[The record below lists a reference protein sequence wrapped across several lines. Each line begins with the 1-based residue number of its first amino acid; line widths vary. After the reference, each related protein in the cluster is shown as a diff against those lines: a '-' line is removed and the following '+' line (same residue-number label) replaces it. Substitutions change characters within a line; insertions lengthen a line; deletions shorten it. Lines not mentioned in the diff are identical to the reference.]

1 MLRALILLFVSIPL
15 LELYVLFQ
23 VSSLIGFGQTVL
35 LVLLTGLIGAEI
47 IRREGYHVL
56 WKIQNSVSTQEIS
69 RNMLEA
75 ALLVVSGIFLMT
87 PGILTDTAGFLMVY
101 RPIRER
107 MVPYII
113 DRIRFSGKFEVR
125 RI

>member
-1 MLRALILLFVSIPL
+1 
-15 LELYVLFQ
+15 
-23 VSSLIGFGQTVL
+23 
-35 LVLLTGLIGAEI
+35 
-47 IRREGYHVL
+47 
-56 WKIQNSVSTQEIS
+56 
-69 RNMLEA
+69 MLEA

-113 DRIRFSGKFEVR
+113 DRIRFSVKFEVR